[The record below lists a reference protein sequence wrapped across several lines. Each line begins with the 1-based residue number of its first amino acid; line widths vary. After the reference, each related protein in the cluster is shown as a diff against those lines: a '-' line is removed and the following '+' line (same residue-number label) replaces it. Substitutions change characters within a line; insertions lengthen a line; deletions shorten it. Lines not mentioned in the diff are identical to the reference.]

1 MPDPDPNHT
10 VKRWEK
16 RDSRFISDHR
26 IFKIREDQVLNPR
39 TGNQHNMVVLECP
52 DWVNIIAL
60 TPDRDVVLVEQYRQG
75 SETVELEIPGGMMDP
90 GEKNPV
96 ATAVRELQEETGYTG
111 ENARIIGEC
120 FANPAI
126 MNNRVH
132 TILVENCRLTH
143 TVQLDDGEDLVTHL
157 VPAND
162 LPQLVREQKIQHS
175 TIIAALHYFALEQ
188 P

>member
-1 MPDPDPNHT
+1 MPDPDSTST

-26 IFKIREDQVLNPR
+26 IFKIREDRVLNPR
-39 TGNQHNMVVLECP
+39 TDNEHNMVVLECP

-60 TPDRDVVLVEQYRQG
+60 TPERDVVLVEQYRQG

-90 GEKNPV
+90 GEKDPV
-96 ATAVRELQEETGYTG
+96 ATAVRELAEETGYSG
-111 ENARIIGEC
+111 QNARKIGEC

-132 TILVENCRLTH
+132 TILVENCQLTDE
-143 TVQLDDGEDLVTHL
+143 VKFDAGEDITTILVK
-157 VPAND
+157 VED
-162 LPQLVREQKIQHS
+162 LPKMVREGKIRHS
-175 TIIAALHYFALEQ
+175 IIIAALQFFALEQ
-188 P
+188 T